1 MPAILLIDDE
11 QMILVMLKMGLE
23 AYGYQVEIAAN
34 GKEGIDKFNKDHF
47 DIVITDM
54 QMPGMDGRD
63 VVHHIR
69 KSKRCATPIIGV
81 SGNPQLLEGADFNK
95 ILPKPFSIKAL
106 VDSVNG
112 LTPKNAVAIAA
123 GN

>member
-54 QMPGMDGRD
+54 QMPGLDGKD
-63 VVHHIR
+63 VVRHIR
-69 KSKRCATPIIGV
+69 NSKRYGTPVIGV
-81 SGNPQLLEGADFNK
+81 SGNPQLLKGGDFNK
-95 ILPKPFSIKAL
+95 ILPKPFSIKTL

-112 LTPKNAVAIAA
+112 LASNGALSIVA